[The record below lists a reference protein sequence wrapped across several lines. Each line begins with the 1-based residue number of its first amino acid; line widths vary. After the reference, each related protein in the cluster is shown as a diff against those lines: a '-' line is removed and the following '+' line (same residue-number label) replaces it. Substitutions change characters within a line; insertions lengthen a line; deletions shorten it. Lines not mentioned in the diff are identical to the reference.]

1 MAMSSISQHSREP
14 APRLSA
20 SLDPVLRRALGA
32 ELRRRRRERKL
43 TQAALGTPLT
53 RAYVSAV
60 ESGRI
65 VPSLPALR
73 LMAGRLGLSLSAF
86 FLAVEESLFTDT

>member
-1 MAMSSISQHSREP
+1 M
-14 APRLSA
+14 
-20 SLDPVLRRALGA
+20 DPDVRRALGV
-32 ELRRRRRERKL
+32 ELRRRRLALSL
-43 TQAALGTPLT
+43 TQQELGAPLT

-73 LMAGRLGLSLSAF
+73 HMTDRLQVPLSAF
-86 FLAVEESLFTDT
+86 FDVVERAVSNGT